1 MLIIKRKKGED
12 INKMLKRY
20 KSKVKRT
27 SLIEEIKG
35 RKSYTKKSVK
45 RRTMMNKGKYIQSI
59 LSSIEQF
66 YIGSTIYRVCI
77 IIGVRHVIEVENF
90 KMKYKIL

>member
-27 SLIEEIKG
+27 GLIEEVRG
-35 RKSYTKKSVK
+35 RTNYTKKSVK
-45 RRTMMNKGKYIQSI
+45 RREMMNKGKWIQSI
-59 LSSIEQF
+59 VSSIE
-66 YIGSTIYRVCI
+66 
-77 IIGVRHVIEVENF
+77 
-90 KMKYKIL
+90 